1 VQLKS
6 PAAAPCLHQ
15 AAQRRAESVVRYHI
29 WGHELRS
36 PAAGVT
42 RASQIPGSCRTPAY
56 IRLLSAELE
65 YPAQFPAGD
74 VLVGYASTQLPQFPL
89 TPPEADAFVS
99 GEAIGMCA
107 LEQMWQGP
115 PSRPHLDM

>member
-1 VQLKS
+1 VK
-6 PAAAPCLHQ
+6 AATPSIY
-15 AAQRRAESVVRYHI
+15 RRESRA
-29 WGHELRS
+29 
-36 PAAGVT
+36 AAGVT

-65 YPAQFPAGD
+65 YPGQFPAGD

-99 GEAIGMCA
+99 GKASGTCCATQGMVGGGVCIDA
-107 LEQMWQGP
+107 SAAVAAQTVG
-115 PSRPHLDM
+115 S